1 MPLPSLRIIFTN
13 TGTSLFKSVYMEN
26 YGKQNFFGLP
36 RKAAYFLVIGS
47 WIISTYVIVGQQEI
61 IREYQSIVDDSI
73 RSTQALI
80 TPMRTLLKPEP
91 PFDCLT
97 ITEYNDLFNPE
108 NNGNR

>member
-1 MPLPSLRIIFTN
+1 
-13 TGTSLFKSVYMEN
+13 MEK
-26 YGKQNFFGLP
+26 YDKKGLFGLP

-91 PFDCLT
+91 PFDCMT
-97 ITEYNDLFNPE
+97 ISEYNYIFNPE
-108 NNGNR
+108 NDGNR

>member
-1 MPLPSLRIIFTN
+1 
-13 TGTSLFKSVYMEN
+13 MEK
-26 YGKQNFFGLP
+26 YDKKGLFGLP

-47 WIISTYVIVGQQEI
+47 WIISTYVIVGEQEI

-91 PFDCLT
+91 PFDCMT
-97 ITEYNDLFNPE
+97 ISEYNYIFNPE
-108 NNGNR
+108 GEGNR